1 MHQTMIFKALGC
13 ADDSQ
18 LQFTQMR
25 TLMWGRDMIF
35 DGICIPTDGESIV
48 FQLESVDCREV
59 KWQLFSHHQLDTPI
73 AYPTTDVVSFK
84 IGQSHHRK
92 PATVLTDHFGLTWN
106 YQTLNLHYKEMV
118 IELTAFIS

>member
-1 MHQTMIFKALGC
+1 
-13 ADDSQ
+13 
-18 LQFTQMR
+18 
-25 TLMWGRDMIF
+25 MWGRDMIF